1 MKNYGSIG
9 CEQYQN
15 QECGTDISETKRG
28 SAHLRC
34 RRRQCVGIC
43 SNRSAPPFEELEH
56 HSPFTW
62 TSLVVRWRHKRPL
75 CMPRSFPHRG
85 MTTFIY
91 SVEAVMRA
99 TGTIQA
105 KIQASR
111 NRMTR
116 QPYYES
122 ARHALIWINLA
133 ARANPPVR
141 YVTTTFRSWIASS
154 NRRLWKLSAAS
165 EVAPIRAW
173 RLWFVFPCSGD
184 VRRLRGRSRRD
195 PHRLRAAGRVGGRG
209 RTAPAI
215 PVDHQ
220 RAGVCSD
227 HRWLETAAG
236 DATPDQTVA
245 FQGLSSRTLG
255 RRALGTAGE
264 VTPARFRPPPRQ
276 LHVAAWHHRWHVT
289 RHRIG
294 PVIRAPDR
302 NAAL

>member
-105 KIQASR
+105 SR

-184 VRRLRGRSRRD
+184 VRRLRGRSCSH
-195 PHRLRAAGRVGGRG
+195 PHRLRAERRVGGCG
-209 RTAPAI
+209 RTSPPV
-215 PVDHQ
+215 PVDH
-220 RAGVCSD
+220 RHHAGPGVRTCHCRMD
-227 HRWLETAAG
+227 AVAA
-236 DATPDQTVA
+236 
-245 FQGLSSRTLG
+245 S
-255 RRALGTAGE
+255 
-264 VTPARFRPPPRQ
+264 PAQAASGPASGVIGSGPPRRSRR
-276 LHVAAWHHRWHVT
+276 LKGT
-289 RHRIG
+289 
-294 PVIRAPDR
+294 
-302 NAAL
+302 